1 MAEKDIYTKDIY
13 MKEAYEYIGYIKN
26 DLAILGNKPYDKNA
40 LHDILRCSHGL
51 KGNSMQ
57 MGFFIVAYFSHI
69 INDIVRGVEEGRT
82 KPTEETL
89 AFISDF
95 LGSLEKFISFSA
107 KKKKYK
113 ISQQL
118 FKKLDKL
125 MYKEFNKPM
134 KKDVKGIYE
143 EEVGYRLKRIDALL
157 GNLEKKFN
165 PKLIK
170 NIIDELHALEGI
182 FLQAGFMK
190 NSSICLIIK
199 DIMYKVLED
208 KKIDTESISIIR
220 SSIVSLKLSL
230 KLLKKG

>member
-1 MAEKDIYTKDIY
+1 MNEKDIYI
-13 MKEAYEYIGYIKN
+13 KESYEYISYIKN
-26 DLAILGNKPYDKNA
+26 DLAILDDNPGDKTA

-69 INDIVRGVEEGRT
+69 INDMVRDIEEGRT
-82 KPTEETL
+82 KPTEENI

-95 LGSLEKFISFSA
+95 LGSLEKIMSFSA
-107 KKKKYK
+107 KKKKYE
-113 ISQQL
+113 ISRQL

-143 EEVGYRLKRIDALL
+143 EEVSSRLNKIDILVKHL
-157 GNLEKKFN
+157 DKKFS
-165 PKLIK
+165 PEIIK

-182 FLQAGFMK
+182 FLQAGFLK

-199 DIMYKVLED
+199 DIMYKILED
-208 KKIDTESISIIR
+208 KKIEPES
-220 SSIVSLKLSL
+220 VSVIKNSVERLRMSL
-230 KLLKKG
+230 KLLKGG

>member
-1 MAEKDIYTKDIY
+1 MGEKDLYTKDIY

-26 DLAILGNKPYDKNA
+26 DLAVLSDKPDDKNA

-51 KGNSMQ
+51 NGNSMQ

-69 INDIVRGVEEGRT
+69 INDMVHDIEEGRT
-82 KPTEETL
+82 KPTEENL

-95 LGSLEKFISFSA
+95 LGSLEKVIGFSA
-107 KKKKYK
+107 KKKKYE

-118 FKKLDKL
+118 FKRLDKL
-125 MYKEFNKPM
+125 MCKEFNKPM
-134 KKDVKGIYE
+134 KKDIKGIYE
-143 EEVGYRLKRIDALL
+143 EEVGSRLKKIDTLL
-157 GNLEKKFN
+157 KMLEKKFDS
-165 PKLIK
+165 KLIK
-170 NIIDELHALEGI
+170 NVIDELHALEGI

-208 KKIDTESISIIR
+208 NKIDTESISIIR
-220 SSIVSLKLSL
+220 SSLVSLKLSL
-230 KLLKKG
+230 KLLKEV